1 MVATPQGSADL
12 NRDSIR
18 LRNVGKDLPNIPNGG
33 KDPIMPVPSRGGDTM
48 LRSGS

>member
-33 KDPIMPVPSRGGDTM
+33 KDPIMPVLGRGGDAM